1 MIFLIWLFEFIDIYG
16 NPSLDRDLNQN
27 ITVVIDQINNLNDL
41 FLTMDSI
48 KSQNYNLNNIN
59 YKEFQVKDDLRRL
72 INFYQKSDCVLL

>member
-1 MIFLIWLFEFIDIYG
+1 MIIVFIIYLILLIWLFEFIDIYG

-59 YKEFQVKDDLRRL
+59 L
-72 INFYQKSDCVLL
+72 IYLTPLLKISNL